1 MDNPLRLAVLGSTG
15 SVGRQTLDVVR
26 EQPKRLKVVALAAH
40 NNAALLEAQVRE
52 FAPDIACLTSQPH
65 WSLADTTTH
74 CWGGEDALAEVATF
88 PSADIVVAATSGSAG
103 FRPLLAAIGAGKAI
117 ALANKEALVMAGEL
131 VRRAADQAGIQLRP
145 VDSEHSAIWQC
156 LQGERGEAVSK
167 LILTATGG
175 PFREWTPEQLDA
187 ATPAQA
193 LRHPVWSMGSKITI
207 DSATMMN
214 KGLEVIEAHW
224 LFGIPYDRIDVVIH
238 PQGAVHSLV
247 QFRDGALKAQLGAPD
262 MRTPIRYALSWPD
275 RWPTPQWALDMLQTG
290 PLSFCPPD
298 LERFPCLG
306 LAQRAG
312 REGGTYPTAL
322 CAADDVAVAAFL
334 ANRISWPGLIG
345 VVRSVLDLHC
355 STPHPVL
362 EDILEADRESRRLA
376 ADLVEH
382 MALERVY

>member
-1 MDNPLRLAVLGSTG
+1 MDNALRLAVLGSTG

-26 EQPKRLKVVALAAH
+26 EQPERLKVVALAAH
-40 NNAALLEAQVRE
+40 SNVAMLEAQVRE
-52 FAPDIACLTSQPH
+52 FTPDVACLTSQPQ
-65 WSLADTTTH
+65 WALTDTTTR
-74 CWGGEDALAEVATF
+74 CWGGTEALVEVATY

-103 FRPLLAAIGAGKAI
+103 FRPLLAALRAGKAV

-131 VRRAADQAGIQLRP
+131 VRRAADRAGIQLRP
-145 VDSEHSAIWQC
+145 VDSEHSALWQC
-156 LQGERGEAVSK
+156 LQGERGDSVSK

-175 PFREWTPEQLDA
+175 PFREWTPEQLKA

-207 DSATMMN
+207 DSATLMN

-238 PQGAVHSLV
+238 PQGVVHSLV
-247 QFRDGALKAQLGAPD
+247 QFCDGALKAQLGAPD

-275 RWPTPQWALDMLQTG
+275 RWPSPQTPFDMRQVGSLG
-290 PLSFCPPD
+290 FCPPD
-298 LERFPCLG
+298 LGRFPCLG
-306 LAQRAG
+306 LAQWAG

-334 ANRISWPGLIG
+334 ANRITWPRLID
-345 VVRSVLDLHC
+345 VVRSVLDRH
-355 STPHPVL
+355 SSIRHPVL
-362 EDILEADRESRRLA
+362 EDILEADRESRRVA
-376 ADLVEH
+376 GELVER
-382 MALERVY
+382 MSLEKVH